1 MSIIKNNIKEEV
13 LIASNKIISVS
24 CMVYSRNLN
33 KIAVIRRT
41 TNPEYGK
48 ICFPGGKV
56 RNEENYIEATKREL
70 LEETGFL
77 VKFHPI
83 HLIDIVSYDKFL
95 IIVTFAEI
103 MGQNFAEEDQNV
115 CWKTEEELKEINPR
129 EYTEGFINVLEK
141 GFKLIKMTYK
151 I

>member
-1 MSIIKNNIKEEV
+1 MSKLTNISEEV
-13 LIASNKIISVS
+13 AMAGNQILSVS

-33 KIAVIRRT
+33 KIALIRRT
-41 TNPEYGK
+41 SEPEHGK

-56 RNEENYIEATKREL
+56 RKGEHYLEATKREL

-83 HLIDIVSYDKFL
+83 HLIDIVSLEKYL
-95 IIVTFAEI
+95 IIVSFAEI
-103 MGQNFAEEDQNV
+103 IGQNIETEDQNV
-115 CWKTEEELKEINPR
+115 CWKSKEEIFDDIPER
-129 EYTEGFINVLEK
+129 EFTDGFLPICKK
-141 GFKLIKMTYK
+141 GFQIVQNTY